1 MAKFFIDRPVFAWV
15 ISILIMLMGGLAIVK
30 LPIAQYPNIA
40 PPSVAVS
47 ARYPGASAETLQD
60 TVTAVIE
67 QQMNGIDGLLYMSST
82 SESSGMASI
91 TLYFQPG
98 TNPDIAQVQVQNKL
112 QLAMPNLPAS
122 VQQQGVTVAKAT
134 RNFLLFFTLSTVD
147 GSMDEIALGNYI
159 AANVLDPIRR
169 VTGVGEAL
177 QFGTQYAMR
186 IWMDP
191 EKLNSFGLGAGD
203 VINAIQTQN
212 SQVPVGQLGS
222 LPAIPGQQLNIT
234 LQGQST
240 LRTATEFGNILLHV
254 NPDGSRVR
262 VRDIGRVELGGQD
275 YTSQARVE
283 GRPSS
288 AVAAKLTPTAN
299 ALATAEA
306 IRAKVKELS
315 KYFPPGVRV
324 DYPYD
329 SSTFV
334 RISIQEVAMT
344 LIEAIG
350 LVFLVIYLF
359 LQNIRATLIPTIVVP
374 VALLGTFGTMAA
386 AGYSINVLTM
396 FGMVL
401 AIGLLVDDAI
411 VVVENV
417 ERIMSQ
423 EGLSPRDATRKAM
436 GQITGA
442 LIGITLVLTSVFI
455 PMAFF
460 GGSVGAIY
468 RQFSLAM
475 ISSMLFSVFLAM
487 SLTPALCA
495 SLLAPIP
502 KGHHHAKRGFFG
514 WFNRGFSATTN
525 QYQSW
530 VGRILHHTAANM
542 LLYGAILVA
551 VGFLYMRLPAS
562 FLPEEDQGYFI
573 TSIQLPV
580 GATQERTIEVL
591 KKVEAYYLS
600 QPEISSL
607 ITVAGFSFNGRGQN
621 AAIAFCRM
629 KDWDERRGRAH
640 SVPAVIRRAFGGLSS
655 IKDAIIY
662 PINPPPISELGNA
675 TGFDFELQDQASLGH
690 DKLMQARDQ
699 LLALARQS
707 PHIANVR
714 SQGMEDTAQLKI
726 DIDQDKASALGVAL
740 SDINLTLQAQFGSS
754 YVNNFVNGNRVQ
766 QVLVQLDAPHRMLPD
781 DIAKVFVP
789 NSRGKMVPLG
799 AFATLRWIYGSPRL
813 ERYNGFPSVEI
824 VGAAAPGKSSGEA
837 MLAMEDMAKKLPV
850 GIGFEWTGQSYEE
863 RLSGSQAPALYA
875 LSLLVVFLC
884 LAALYE
890 SWAIPVSAMMVVP
903 LGVLGALLAVYMRG
917 LPNDV
922 YFKVGLLTTIGLSTK
937 NAILIIEFAKTLQA
951 EGKGL
956 IEATLEAVHLRL
968 RPILMTSLAFILGVL
983 PLVFSSGAGSAS
995 RQTIGTGVAGGMVSA
1010 TILAV
1015 FMVPVFFV
1023 VVRRI
1028 FKGGATA
1035 LATPDPAGSSDGS
1048 DAPGTGHGEPR
1059 HE

>member
-40 PPSVAVS
+40 PPSVSVT
-47 ARYPGASAETLQD
+47 ARYSGASAEVLQD
-60 TVTAVIE
+60 SVTSVIE
-67 QQMNGIDGLLYMSST
+67 QQLNGIDDLLYLSST
-82 SESSGMASI
+82 SESSGISTI

-112 QLAMPNLPAS
+112 QLAMPNLPS
-122 VQQQGVTVAKAT
+122 TVQQQGVTVAKAT
-134 RNFLLFFTLSTVD
+134 RNFLMFFTISTTD
-147 GSMDEIALGNYI
+147 GSMDEIELGNYI

-177 QFGTQYAMR
+177 QFGTQSAMR
-186 IWMDP
+186 IWTDP
-191 EKLNSFGLGAGD
+191 HKLNSLGLDAND
-203 VINAIQTQN
+203 VLNAVQTQN
-212 SQVPVGQLGS
+212 SQVPVGQLGAR
-222 LPAIPGQQLNIT
+222 PAIQGQQLNIT

-240 LRTATEFGNILLHV
+240 LRTPKQFGDIILRV

-262 VRDIGRVELGGQD
+262 LSDVARVELGGQD
-275 YTSQARVE
+275 YSSQARINS
-283 GRPSS
+283 RPSS
-288 AVAAKLTPTAN
+288 AVAIKLSPTAN

-306 IRAKVKELS
+306 VRAKVKELA
-315 KYFPPGVRV
+315 KFFPKGVRV

-334 RISIQEVAMT
+334 QISIEEVAVT

-359 LQNIRATLIPTIVVP
+359 LQNLRATLIPTIVVP
-374 VALLGTFGTMAA
+374 VALLGTFATMYGL
-386 AGYSINVLTM
+386 GYSINVLTM

-423 EGLSPRDATRKAM
+423 EGLSPREATRKAM

-442 LIGITLVLTSVFI
+442 LIGITLVLTSVFV

-468 RQFSLAM
+468 RQFSMAM

-495 SLLAPIP
+495 TLLAPIP
-502 KGHHHAKRGFFG
+502 KGHHHAKGGFFG
-514 WFNRGFSATTN
+514 WFNRGFSASTN
-525 QYQSW
+525 EYQRL
-530 VGRILHHTAANM
+530 VERILRHLPPNIVAY
-542 LLYGAILVA
+542 LAILAA
-551 VGFLYMRLPAS
+551 VGFLYVRLPAS

-580 GATQERTIEVL
+580 GATQERTIAVL
-591 KKVEAYYLS
+591 KQVEEYYLKQS
-600 QPEISSL
+600 EIDSL

-621 AAIAFCRM
+621 AAIAFVRL
-629 KDWDERRGRAH
+629 KDWDKRPGRDHSVQAVIGRAF
-640 SVPAVIRRAFGGLSS
+640 AALGA

-662 PINPPPISELGNA
+662 PINPPPIAELGNA
-675 TGFDFELQDQASLGH
+675 TGFDFQLEDQANLGH
-690 DKLMQARDQ
+690 EKLMQARNQ
-699 LLALARQS
+699 LLGMAMKN
-707 PHIANVR
+707 PNIANVR
-714 SQGMEDTAQLKI
+714 PQGMEDIPQMRI
-726 DIDQDKASALGVAL
+726 DIDQDKAAALGVAL
-740 SDINLTLQAQFGSS
+740 ADINTTLQTQFGSA
-754 YVNNFVNGNRVQ
+754 YVNNFINGNRVQ
-766 QVLVQLDAPHRMLPD
+766 QVLVQLDAPFRMLPD
-781 DIAKVFVP
+781 DIGKVYVR
-789 NSRGKMVPLG
+789 NSTGKMVPLK
-799 AFATLRWIYGSPRL
+799 AFATLHWTYGSPRL
-813 ERYNGFPSVEI
+813 ERYNGFPSMEI
-824 VGAAAPGKSSGEA
+824 VGAAPRGKSSGEA
-837 MLAMEDMAKKLPV
+837 MAAMEEMAKQLPA

-890 SWAIPVSAMMVVP
+890 SWAIPLSAMLVVP
-903 LGVLGALLAVYMRG
+903 LGVLGALLAVYLRG

-937 NAILIIEFAKTLQA
+937 NAILIIEFAKSLQSQ
-951 EGKGL
+951 GKGL

-968 RPILMTSLAFILGVL
+968 RPILMTSFAFILGVL
-983 PLVFSSGAGSAS
+983 PLMFSTGAGSAS
-995 RQTIGTGVAGGMVSA
+995 RQTIGTGVAGGMLSA
-1010 TILAV
+1010 TLLAI
-1015 FMVPVFFV
+1015 FMVPVFYV

-1028 FKGGATA
+1028 FKARPSVHD
-1035 LATPDPAGSSDGS
+1035 LAVAEAEKAKQDS
-1048 DAPGTGHGEPR
+1048 H